1 MSTHTQ
7 IIYQIVYSTKHR
19 ENTLIKKN
27 REQLFRYMDG
37 IIKNKNCRTFQINGV
52 ENHLHILM
60 KMHPTICLSD
70 FIKEMKIS
78 THNMIKDKN
87 LFPLFTGWQGGY
99 GAFTYSNEALPN
111 LIRYIK
117 NQELH
122 HGEVSFEDEYIGLLD
137 EHGIEYDPRYVFD

>member
-19 ENTLIKKN
+19 EYSLIKKN

-37 IIKNKNCRTFQINGV
+37 ILKNKNCRSFQINGV
-52 ENHLHILM
+52 DNHLHILM
-60 KMHPTICLSD
+60 KLHPTVSLSNL
-70 FIKEMKIS
+70 IKEMKIS

-87 LFPLFTGWQGGY
+87 LFPAFKGWQDGY
-99 GAFTYSNEALPN
+99 GAFTYANEALPN
-111 LIRYIK
+111 LVRYIK
-117 NQELH
+117 NQEAH
-122 HGEVSFEDEYIGLLD
+122 HGLISYEDEYIGLLD